1 MPSLTLSDRANLP
14 SYLLNEGFDVA
25 VVADAGD
32 DEGDE
37 SDDSEDDY
45 KDEPERADDEILLN
59 FGDGVIKIDSL
70 GDFEGAE

>member
-1 MPSLTLSDRANLP
+1 M
-14 SYLLNEGFDVA
+14 A